1 MAAVKSLPIPYY
13 HQTVCYGNYVIGQF
27 GSLAKFCCIERSLS
41 FIGLDELNLGSRGGR
56 CMQVA
61 RCCRIVFTFAFGIAI
76 GAVAA
81 SWLANGRPAAVW
93 AANDR
98 HEDYIMTTGTVL
110 VNRRVPTDGI
120 WMLDYRTGR
129 LLGTVIDQASGTIT
143 GWAELDLVQEFGIPP
158 RQNVHFL
165 MTTGMVNGY
174 QSALYLAETVSGKFG
189 VYTMGLRSD
198 GKSGIAIRRQDL
210 TTFRPQTAAGQPV
223 PGPAVPLG
231 AVVPPAPGS

>member
-1 MAAVKSLPIPYY
+1 MGMRLAI
-13 HQTVCYGNYVIGQF
+13 N
-27 GSLAKFCCIERSLS
+27 SLATL
-41 FIGLDELNLGSRGGR
+41 
-56 CMQVA
+56 V
-61 RCCRIVFTFAFGIAI
+61 VGIAM
-76 GAVAA
+76 GVTGGW
-81 SWLANGRPAAVW
+81 WLTKGTVNHVW

-110 VNRRVPTDGI
+110 VNRRVPTDGV

-210 TTFRPQTAAGQPV
+210 TAFRQQAPAGQPAPGGMPVDPMV
-223 PGPAVPLG
+223 PA
-231 AVVPPAPGS
+231 APPAGS

>member
-1 MAAVKSLPIPYY
+1 MGIRQALKSFAML
-13 HQTVCYGNYVIGQF
+13 
-27 GSLAKFCCIERSLS
+27 
-41 FIGLDELNLGSRGGR
+41 GL
-56 CMQVA
+56 
-61 RCCRIVFTFAFGIAI
+61 GIAMG
-76 GAVAA
+76 GAGVC
-81 SWLANGRPAAVW
+81 WLTKGPVTHVW

-110 VNRRVPTDGI
+110 VNRRVPTDGV

-143 GWAELDLVQEFGIPP
+143 GWADLDLVQEFGIPP

-210 TTFRPQTAAGQPV
+210 TTFRQQAPAGQPAVGGV
-223 PGPAVPLG
+223 PADPMVPV
-231 AVVPPAPGS
+231 APPAGS

>member
-1 MAAVKSLPIPYY
+1 MGIRKSFGKLALFGFGFALGCAVFW
-13 HQTVCYGNYVIGQF
+13 G
-27 GSLAKFCCIERSLS
+27 LAQ
-41 FIGLDELNLGSRGGR
+41 GPVGH
-56 CMQVA
+56 
-61 RCCRIVFTFAFGIAI
+61 
-76 GAVAA
+76 
-81 SWLANGRPAAVW
+81 VW

-110 VNRRVPTDGI
+110 VNRRVPTDGV

-143 GWAELDLVQEFGIPP
+143 GWAELDLVHEFGIPP

-198 GKSGIAIRRQDL
+198 GKPGIAIRRQDL
-210 TTFRPQTAAGQPV
+210 TAFRQQAPAGQPGV
-223 PGPAVPLG
+223 AGPVAPVM
-231 AVVPPAPGS
+231 PPAGS